1 MELFVTPWTTA
12 LQASLCFTVSQSLLQ
27 LMSIESVMPSNHLIL
42 CHPLLLPSIFPSIR
56 VFSNESAVQIRWPK
70 YWSFSVSISPSS
82 ENSGLISF
90 QVGYWIEYGKAL
102 LSDVSPPFSAATST
116 GQRWA
121 PFLERVSEKKK
132 KEREE
137 GERRRR
143 SGRGKKWYIWSSTV
157 WIWFIICRYKL
168 RLLILF
174 EDLRISYSK

>member
-1 MELFVTPWTTA
+1 MDCSMPAFPVLD
-12 LQASLCFTVSQSLLQ
+12 VSRSLLK

-42 CHPLLLPSIFPSIR
+42 CHPLLLPSIFPRIR
-56 VFSNESAVQIRWPK
+56 VFSNESALWIRWPK

-82 ENSGLISF
+82 AHSGLVSF
-90 QVGYWIEYGKAL
+90 WVDYWIEYGKVL

-116 GQRWA
+116 GKTWG

-132 KEREE
+132 KEREK
-137 GERRRR
+137 GERRR

-157 WIWFIICRYKL
+157 WIWFIIWCYKL

-174 EDLRISYSK
+174 EDLRISSSKWGKLFL